1 MDEERWVSGKLLT
14 SILDDSGRPNW
25 ESFLPVGLAAFMSV
39 MVLSLFLSLFSVCL
53 PVCLSFVFPSF
64 LRSVLLPFV
73 RSEST
78 PADVC
83 VCAVP
88 SPPAHPK
95 RGRRCSRPQGFP
107 KPPQGQRHI
116 LEPGRREGSP
126 PELSSDPSTGLN
138 SPDLAL
144 DQVLRPRVWADT
156 KRLPWE
162 EKNGAA
168 GGLLR
173 EKAQGRAQLLPKR
186 SPCVHLPLPPPTPPP
201 QAHDPDP
208 NPRGPGWAFQ
218 MASSSPDATQGPTKA
233 TAHSTNG
240 PKTRKDLS
248 PHKMCRWPRST

>member
-88 SPPAHPK
+88 SPPPHPK

-162 EKNGAA
+162 EK
-168 GGLLR
+168 
-173 EKAQGRAQLLPKR
+173 KR
-186 SPCVHLPLPPPTPPP
+186 SCGRPLERKSTGKSAAAPQTIAVCAPSIAPPRPRK
-201 QAHDPDP
+201 AHDPDP
-208 NPRGPGWAFQ
+208 HPRGPGWAFQ